1 MVRDE
6 GETRRMYLI
15 LKIQEEIIIQTAVK
29 MILYHFN
36 K

>member
-6 GETRRMYLI
+6 GETRRMYRV
-15 LKIQEEIIIQTAVK
+15 LKIQEEIIILTAVK